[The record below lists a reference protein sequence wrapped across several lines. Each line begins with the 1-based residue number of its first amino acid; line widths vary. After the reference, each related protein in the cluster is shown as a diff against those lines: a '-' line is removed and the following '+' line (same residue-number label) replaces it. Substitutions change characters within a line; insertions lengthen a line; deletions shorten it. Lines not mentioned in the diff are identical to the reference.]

1 LLIVDCGLN
10 PQSAVCNPKSV
21 LTSPLPRHTIL
32 AMDFSPFLRQAV
44 EGRGLSSEEAFAAM
58 NAVMD
63 GEVSP
68 VRLAAFLVAMRL
80 KGETPA
86 EIAGFARAMRAHS
99 VKISAPAGA
108 IDTCGTG
115 GDGSC
120 TLNVST
126 LAALVAAAAGVPV
139 AKHGN
144 RSVSSSCGSA
154 DLLEKLGAKID
165 CEPAASE
172 RCLAQCGFAFLFAPR
187 YHPAMKHAGP
197 VRKELGLRTVFNL
210 LGPLTNPAGVKRQVL
225 GVYSPAL
232 LRPVAEALQSLG
244 AERAMVVHGA
254 DGLDEISPGAITH
267 FAELKDGRI
276 AEGEIDPA
284 ALGLPAASAESLRVM
299 CIDNAAV
306 VARAVL
312 KGESLPARS
321 AVLLNAAAA
330 LVVAGRAA
338 DLREGLDLAGR
349 VLASGQAAET
359 LQKFIQLSRAG
370 CG

>member
-1 LLIVDCGLN
+1 
-10 PQSAVCNPKSV
+10 
-21 LTSPLPRHTIL
+21 
-32 AMDFSPFLRQAV
+32 MDFAPFLKQAV

-58 NAVMD
+58 IAVMD

-86 EIAGFARAMRAHS
+86 EIAGFARSMRAHS

-115 GDGSC
+115 GDGCC

-154 DLLEKLGAKID
+154 DLLEKLGARID

-172 RCLAQCGFAFLFAPR
+172 RCLAECGFAFLFAPR

-232 LRPVAEALQSLG
+232 VRPVAEALQSLG
-244 AERAMVVHGA
+244 AEHALVVHSA
-254 DGLDEISPGAITH
+254 DGLDEISPGAPTR
-267 FAELKDGRI
+267 FAELADGRI

-284 ALGLPAASAESLRVM
+284 KLGLEPVSAESLKVLG
-299 CIDNAAV
+299 IDNAAA

-312 KGESLPARS
+312 EGQQTPARQ
-321 AVLLNAAAA
+321 AVALNAAAA
-330 LVVAGRAA
+330 LMVAGRAA
-338 DLREGLDLAGR
+338 DLREGLEQAGR
-349 VLASGQAAET
+349 VLASGQAAGT
-359 LQKFIQLSRAG
+359 LEDFVRLSRAA